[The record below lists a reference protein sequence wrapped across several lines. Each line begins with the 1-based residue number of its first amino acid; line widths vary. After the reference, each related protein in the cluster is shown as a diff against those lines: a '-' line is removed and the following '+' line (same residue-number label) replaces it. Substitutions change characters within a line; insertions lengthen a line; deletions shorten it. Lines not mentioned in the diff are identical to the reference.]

1 MTMTWLMKGN
11 VDKIL
16 GYFAMYKSGT
26 MRQNGSEIS
35 FNLLVI
41 DIFIIDAHVFWMVF
55 SVP

>member
-1 MTMTWLMKGN
+1 MTWLMKGN